1 MLRRT
6 DGQLADFSYRKCINR
21 LLWGGWDNRLPRLL
35 ELRALAVQSRPSP
48 EVGRFT
54 LAGGREWVQDL
65 GSGISA
71 IKVIST

>member
-48 EVGRFT
+48 EVGAPHW
-54 LAGGREWVQDL
+54 LRELMRVCLCLCAW
-65 GSGISA
+65 I
-71 IKVIST
+71 